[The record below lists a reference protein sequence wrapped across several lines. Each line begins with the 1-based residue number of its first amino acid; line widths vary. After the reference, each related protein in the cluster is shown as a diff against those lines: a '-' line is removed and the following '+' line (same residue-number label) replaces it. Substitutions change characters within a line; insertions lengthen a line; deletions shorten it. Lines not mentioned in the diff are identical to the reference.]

1 MAEVEG
7 KHFKSARS
15 RPGQCPEDF
24 ELSHDPLQVVASLDT
39 IDCTDFPSVAVL
51 PEALKTGW
59 GMTLPE
65 PVKSPTNGSSNGSA
79 SRDRGR
85 NLGRPTRRLAAV
97 AFLDIV
103 GYTILMSSDE
113 SRTHVRWMKILNEVI
128 RPRTTHYGGRIVK
141 FAGDGL
147 LAEFSSALDA
157 VEWAQDIQ
165 ATVPSVQTDH
175 SELNPSISLRIAIN
189 LGDIIATDLD
199 IYGDGV
205 NVAARLQEHAEPGG
219 VLISESVHDVVRGTV
234 GKLARDIGYLQLKN
248 LDKSVRAYA
257 LTIDA
262 PKIVV
267 PTRRHRE
274 ALPSIAVLPL
284 QNLGGDPADDYFA
297 DGIVEDIVLSLAG
310 LRELFVIS
318 RASTI
323 RYRGPSPPDPRE
335 VGRVLGAR
343 YIAFGS
349 VRRSERSVRVS
360 IETCDSQTQQ
370 TVWGETVEVAPGE
383 LFDLQDNVVQ
393 KIVAGIA
400 PNVRKTELRN
410 ALRKR
415 PDSFTSYDYALKA
428 MQIINSLD
436 QQTFLRAR
444 DFLDAAIAEDPHFAM
459 PVAWAARWH
468 SLYVGQG
475 WSANPSAD
483 SVKAIELAAR
493 AIELDN
499 ENALALA
506 TFGHL
511 KSFLFHE
518 YDGALI
524 YFDRALAACPNHSLA
539 WVLSSATLSY
549 IGEAQQAISRA
560 EHALRLSPFD
570 QSLFT
575 HYMFLNLAYYAK
587 GEYEQA
593 VKWGQMSASENGLYT
608 ANHRI
613 LMAGLAALGRLDE
626 AREVAAAMLKIE
638 PEFGLRTYERTRQPF
653 RNQQIKERYM
663 NHLRMAGLPE

>member
-1 MAEVEG
+1 MSG
-7 KHFKSARS
+7 SLLIDDAR
-15 RPGQCPEDF
+15 
-24 ELSHDPLQVVASLDT
+24 HDPQQAVTSFTT
-39 IDCTDFPSVAVL
+39 IDCTIFLKMAVSR
-51 PEALKTGW
+51 EALKAGL
-59 GMTLPE
+59 GMSLPE
-65 PVKSPTNGSSNGSA
+65 PVRSQTNGHSGVSSP
-79 SRDRGR
+79 RERGR
-85 NLGRPTRRLAAV
+85 NSDRPTRRLAAV

-113 SRTHVRWMKILNEVI
+113 SRTHIRWMKILDEVI
-128 RPRTTHYGGRIVK
+128 RPRTTQYGGRIVK

-147 LAEFSSALDA
+147 LSEFSSALDA

-165 ATVPSVQTDH
+165 ATVPSVQTENDE
-175 SELNPSISLRIAIN
+175 SSPSISLRIAIN
-189 LGDIIATDLD
+189 LGDIIATEVD

-205 NVAARLQEHAEPGG
+205 NVAARLQEYAEPGG
-219 VLISESVHDVVRGTV
+219 VLISESVYDVVRGTV
-234 GKLARDIGYLQLKN
+234 GKLARDVGYLQLKN
-248 LDKSVRAYA
+248 LDKSVRVYA
-257 LTIDA
+257 LTVDA

-267 PTRRHRE
+267 PSRLHRE
-274 ALPSIAVLPL
+274 TLPSIAVLPL

-323 RYRGPSPPDPRE
+323 RYRGSPPDPQE
-335 VGRVLGAR
+335 IGRVLGAR
-343 YIAFGS
+343 YIAYGS
-349 VRRSERSVRVS
+349 VRRSDRSVRVS
-360 IETCDSQTQQ
+360 IETCDSQTRQ
-370 TVWGETVEVAPGE
+370 TVWGDTVEVPLGE
-383 LFDLQDNVVQ
+383 LFDLQDNIVQ

-415 PDSFTSYDYALKA
+415 PDSFTAYDYALKA

-436 QQTFLRAR
+436 QRTFLRAR
-444 DFLDAAIAEDPHFAM
+444 DFLDKAITEDPHFAM

-493 AIELDN
+493 AIELDG

-524 YFDRALAACPNHSLA
+524 YLDRALAACPNHSLA
-539 WVLSSATLSY
+539 WILSSATLSY

-575 HYMFLNLAYYAK
+575 YYMFLNLAFYAK
-587 GEYEQA
+587 GEYEES
-593 VKWGQMSASENGLYT
+593 VKWGQMSLSENGLYT

-613 LMAGLAALGRLDE
+613 LMAGLAGLGRLDE
-626 AREVAAAMLKIE
+626 ASEIAATMLQIE
-638 PEFGLRTYERTRQPF
+638 PEFGLKTYERTRQPF

-663 NHLRMAGLPE
+663 KHLRMAGLPE

>member
-1 MAEVEG
+1 MSKV
-7 KHFKSARS
+7 
-15 RPGQCPEDF
+15 
-24 ELSHDPLQVVASLDT
+24 
-39 IDCTDFPSVAVL
+39 
-51 PEALKTGW
+51 LKTGW
-59 GMTLPE
+59 GMSLPE
-65 PVKSPTNGSSNGSA
+65 PVKSPINGSSSTSA

-85 NLGRPTRRLAAV
+85 NSGRPTRRLAAV

-113 SRTHVRWMKILNEVI
+113 SRTHVRWMKILDEVI
-128 RPRTTHYGGRIVK
+128 RPRTTQYGGRIVK
-141 FAGDGL
+141 FSGDGL

-165 ATVPSVQTDH
+165 AMVPSAQTD
-175 SELNPSISLRIAIN
+175 SNEPNPSISLRIAVN
-189 LGDIIATDLD
+189 LGDIIATDVD

-205 NVAARLQEHAEPGG
+205 NVAARLQEYAEPGG
-219 VLISESVHDVVRGTV
+219 VLISESVYDVVRGTV
-234 GKLARDIGYLQLKN
+234 GKLARDVGYLQLKN
-248 LDKSVRAYA
+248 LDKSVRVYA
-257 LTIDA
+257 LTVDA

-267 PTRRHRE
+267 PSRVHRE
-274 ALPSIAVLPL
+274 TLPSIAVLPL

-323 RYRGPSPPDPRE
+323 RYRGSSPDPRE
-335 VGRVLGAR
+335 IGRVLGAR

-349 VRRSERSVRVS
+349 VRRSDRSVRVS
-360 IETCDSQTQQ
+360 IEACDSQTQQ
-370 TVWGETVEVAPGE
+370 TVWGDTVEVAPGE
-383 LFDLQDNVVQ
+383 LFDLQDTIVQ

-415 PDSFTSYDYALKA
+415 PESFTAYDYALKA

-444 DFLDAAIAEDPHFAM
+444 DFLDQAIAEDPHFAM
-459 PVAWAARWH
+459 AVAWAARWH

-524 YFDRALAACPNHSLA
+524 YLDRALAACPNHSLA
-539 WVLSSATLSY
+539 WILSSATMSY

-575 HYMFLNLAYYAK
+575 YYMFLNLAFYAK
-587 GEYEQA
+587 GEYEESA
-593 VKWGQMSASENGLYT
+593 KWGRMSVSENGLYT

-613 LMAGLAALGRLDE
+613 LMAGLAGLGRLDE
-626 AREVAAAMLKIE
+626 AREVAATMLRIE

-653 RNQQIKERYM
+653 RQQQIKERYM
-663 NHLRMAGLPE
+663 KHLRMAGLPE

>member
-1 MAEVEG
+1 M
-7 KHFKSARS
+7 
-15 RPGQCPEDF
+15 P
-24 ELSHDPLQVVASLDT
+24 
-39 IDCTDFPSVAVL
+39 
-51 PEALKTGW
+51 
-59 GMTLPE
+59 LPE
-65 PVKSPTNGSSNGSA
+65 PAKSPANGSSGFAGS
-79 SRDRGR
+79 RGR
-85 NLGRPTRRLAAV
+85 APASGRPTRRLAAV

-113 SRTHVRWMKILNEVI
+113 SRTHVRWMKILDDII
-128 RPRTTHYGGRIVK
+128 RPHTAQYGGRIVK
-141 FAGDGL
+141 FSGDGL
-147 LAEFSSALDA
+147 LAEFTSALDA
-157 VEWAQDIQ
+157 VEWAQNIQ
-165 ATVPSVQTDH
+165 TVVPSAQAGCN
-175 SELNPSISLRIAIN
+175 ELDPSIALRIAIN
-189 LGDIIATDLD
+189 LGDIIATDVD

-219 VLISESVHDVVRGTV
+219 VLMAESVYDVVRGTV

-267 PTRRHRE
+267 PNRVHRE
-274 ALPSIAVLPL
+274 TLPSIAVLPL
-284 QNLGGDPADDYFA
+284 QNLGGNPADDYFA

-318 RASTI
+318 RASTLK
-323 RYRGPSPPDPRE
+323 YRGHPPDPRE

-349 VRRSERSVRVS
+349 VRRSARSVRVS

-370 TVWGETVEVAPGE
+370 TVWGDTVEVAPGE
-383 LFDLQDNVVQ
+383 LFDLQDTIVQ

-410 ALRKR
+410 ALRKQ
-415 PDSFTSYDYALKA
+415 PDSFTAYDYALKA
-428 MQIINSLD
+428 MQIIHSLD

-444 DFLDAAIAEDPHFAM
+444 DFLNKAIEEDPHFSMA
-459 PVAWAARWH
+459 VAWAARWH

-475 WSANPSAD
+475 WSANPNAD

-524 YFDRALAACPNHSLA
+524 YLDRALAACPNHSLA
-539 WVLSSATLSY
+539 WILSSATLSY
-549 IGEAQQAISRA
+549 IGDAREAVNRA

-575 HYMFLNLAYYAK
+575 YYMFLNLAYYAK
-587 GEYEQA
+587 GEYEES

-613 LMAGLAALGRLDE
+613 LIAGLAGLGRLDE
-626 AREVAAAMLKIE
+626 AREVAATLMKIE
-638 PEFGLRTYERTRQPF
+638 PEFGLRTYESTRQPF
-653 RNQQIKERYM
+653 RSQQIRERYM
-663 NHLRMAGLPE
+663 KHLRMAGLPD